1 MAYQDPLPE
10 PDEVALRAAVIL
22 GASAAVVVDERTVLG
37 TFGIDL
43 SAMDEVEE
51 WLVTDPVSAT
61 SQTGRI
67 RRIARATWP
76 GLPQTEVWVLGSKV
90 KRLPLDAY
98 LVLTTFLEQLSRR
111 AA

>member
-1 MAYQDPLPE
+1 MTYFDPMPE

-22 GASAAVVVDERTVLG
+22 GAPAAVVVDDRTVLG

-43 SAMDEVEE
+43 DAMDEVEE
-51 WLVTDPVSAT
+51 WLVTDRVSAT

-67 RRIARATWP
+67 RRVARAAWP
-76 GLPQTEVWVLGSKV
+76 GLAGTEVWVLGTKV
-90 KRLPLDAY
+90 RRLPLDAY
-98 LVLTTFLEQLSRR
+98 TVLTAFLDELARK